1 MTPRALSALHHSAFT
16 TPRPWSEAEFAALLA
31 GAGVF
36 CLGDARGFVM
46 GRAVAGEAEV
56 LTLAVAPEQRRQ
68 GVARALMQGFAAQA
82 QTAGA
87 ETAFLEVAA
96 DNHTAIALYLSLGY
110 AEAGRRKRYFET
122 PQGTHIDALVMT
134 KPLAQPA

>member
-1 MTPRALSALHHSAFT
+1 MTPGALAALHKSAFT

-36 CLGDARGFVM
+36 YLGDARGFVM

-82 QTAGA
+82 QAAGA

-96 DNHTAIALYLSLGY
+96 DNHAAIALYLSLGY

-122 PQGTHIDALVMT
+122 PHGTRIDALVMA